1 MMDPKDVPICYYFAR
16 LSINKKEQKKLINY
30 GSVIGYLLKNPLRSV
45 ESRSSFKNH
54 LENL

>member
-1 MMDPKDVPICYYFAR
+1 MDPKDVPICYYFAR